1 MVGRIYELL
10 VSSSTYNVSPGRNR
24 ESNRFKKSNDA
35 DWLGEVQTRNL
46 PKQKTHQICRRALQ
60 STPPSAVVVV
70 AVIAAVASRSH
81 PSAVMRT
88 QVVSTLIRARP
99 STVSRVTPRLVRL
112 SSNGH
117 HQETFEAFT
126 DRYVNFFQTAEDL
139 FEVQRG
145 LNNCFAHDLVPAPAV
160 VESALRASRRVNDYA
175 TAVRIFEGVKEK
187 VENKTQYQAYLD
199 ELKPVREELG
209 MFILS
214 SRVSRFSLTYLFSAF
229 VRHRNKRRLV
239 LSVDCMD
246 CQLFK

>member
-1 MVGRIYELL
+1 
-10 VSSSTYNVSPGRNR
+10 
-24 ESNRFKKSNDA
+24 
-35 DWLGEVQTRNL
+35 
-46 PKQKTHQICRRALQ
+46 
-60 STPPSAVVVV
+60 
-70 AVIAAVASRSH
+70 
-81 PSAVMRT
+81 
-88 QVVSTLIRARP
+88 
-99 STVSRVTPRLVRL
+99 VTPRLVRL

-187 VENKTQYQAYLD
+187 VENRTQYQAYLE

-209 MFILS
+209 MSTLS
-214 SRVSRFSLTYLFSAF
+214 SRFSRFSFTFLFSAF

-239 LSVDCMD
+239 LFADCID